1 MHVWVWFKRTNK
13 ELTNSP
19 PFSFTSSTVVASIY
33 EAEPPQRSAATL
45 FCLFVCLFVFCR
57 IRAES
62 SLCTDR
68 LVPLLFSDA
77 TILAP
82 RFTSVSV
89 AKQLL
94 TLRGCRSGCG
104 SCGGRFHV
112 AFVHGTVGFNGT
124 RTQQTCSADGKFI
137 TPILGVLWGNL
148 KKGEVTGAAWTCAV
162 RSWNKVLGAAPNVLI
177 IKLHCTFFY
186 DRFLVE
192 IKQLYHDLR
201 YRIIHMS

>member
-45 FCLFVCLFVFCR
+45 FCLFVCLFFWSNQSRVIAVHGQVGPSAFFR
-57 IRAES
+57 RHHFSTAIH
-62 SLCTDR
+62 LC
-68 LVPLLFSDA
+68 
-77 TILAP
+77 
-82 RFTSVSV
+82 VSV

>member
-19 PFSFTSSTVVASIY
+19 PFSFTSSETQWSPASTRRNHLSY
-33 EAEPPQRSAATL
+33 
-45 FCLFVCLFVFCR
+45 FVLFVCLFVFFCR